1 MNLDYFFKKTMDRKL
16 TTIFASDVVGFSK
29 MMGMDEVN
37 TLKILKERREA
48 IDGIIDEHNG
58 IIFGSAGDSVIAEF
72 SSPIKAAEAAV
83 ATQLKM
89 KTMNMD
95 QAEPDQ
101 MTFRVGINIGDVMI
115 SDDNLFG
122 DAVNIAA
129 RLEAAAKPAGICV
142 SKTVFDM
149 INRKIMVSFE
159 DAGDLEL
166 KNIEFPIKA
175 FHVIENKGTPRYT
188 QDSAEIQTQVKEVEP
203 GSVAVMFFKNLSND
217 DEQEYFCEGFSEDLL
232 SMLSRFNKLV
242 VISSHASFAYREKSK
257 SFKEIGKEL
266 GVRYIIHG
274 SVRKL
279 GPKMRINANL
289 VSTENENS
297 IWSNNFDLSVD
308 EIFDVQ
314 DEIAEQIV
322 STIVGRVEADH
333 LNAIKTKRPEN
344 MDAYDLILKGLEYAK
359 KGNVI
364 KENTE
369 NAVKLFEQAIEA
381 EPSYARAHA
390 WRACSLSNLA
400 DWEENPDPDMFASA
414 IESANL
420 ALELDPNEPEVHRIM
435 GSIKLWFERDYDMG
449 KYHFEKARELC
460 PSDVFIICRYATMLI
475 YFGEFD
481 KALSELARAMR
492 LDPFSHD
499 LLFGAEALCHYWLG
513 NYDKAITSFKKVKV
527 LKAHLFYMALS
538 YLKKEDKAMADQK
551 LKEARAMTGM
561 DIESFVKSEPYKDQ
575 EQINALMVDLESIGD

>member
-1 MNLDYFFKKTMDRKL
+1 MDRKL

-95 QAEPDQ
+95 QVESDQ

-475 YFGEFD
+475 YFGEFE
-481 KALSELARAMR
+481 KALGELERAMR

-527 LKAHLFYMALS
+527 LKAHLFYMALT
-538 YLKKEDKAMADQK
+538 YLKKEDKKMADQK

-575 EQINALMVDLESIGD
+575 EQIKALMVDLESIGD

>member
-1 MNLDYFFKKTMDRKL
+1 MDRKL

-95 QAEPDQ
+95 QVESDQ

-369 NAVKLFEQAIEA
+369 NAVKLFEQAIEV

-475 YFGEFD
+475 YFGEFE
-481 KALSELARAMR
+481 KALGELERAMR

-527 LKAHLFYMALS
+527 LKAHLFYMALT
-538 YLKKEDKAMADQK
+538 YLKKEDKTMADQK
-551 LKEARAMTGM
+551 LKEARAQTGM

-575 EQINALMVDLESIGD
+575 DRINALMVDLESIGD